1 MNNTLYDNIIKNHVI
16 NIYDNLYLLYIDK
29 ILLHEVT
36 SPQAFEILKNKIIWN
51 NKSIFSTSDHNVS
64 TNIKKRFFFNKKIK
78 QLNCIKKNKEKY
90 FFKYYDLNNPK
101 QGIIHIIAAESCK
114 LFPGMITVC
123 GDSHTTTN
131 GALSLLAIG
140 IGTSDLNISIS
151 TQCIIQK
158 KLKNMNILLYNT
170 IKNIFSKDIIL
181 YIIKNIS
188 SKGGT
193 NYCIEFTGE
202 LLEHLSISEKMTI
215 CNMSIEAGS
224 KSSLISPDIKLI
236 NFYKNKIYNIKKFLF
251 FIDNLKSKKK
261 SFYEKRYIFNS
272 LKIKPHVTWGP
283 NLDSVI
289 ELDEIINTKNYQM
302 LNYMGLENKKSIT
315 GVKINKMFLGSCTNS
330 RFEDLLICCLL
341 LLKLNKKININVN
354 GIIVPGTENIRL
366 KSEFYNIDKI
376 FLLFGYNWKNS
387 GCSMCLA
394 MNEDKLLPQER
405 CVSTSNRNFIGRQGY
420 KGRTH
425 LVSPV
430 LAIIISIYGEFI
442 SYNLYFKIVNEINF

>member
-1 MNNTLYDNIIKNHVI
+1 MTNTLYDNIINNHIV
-16 NIYDNLYLLYIDK
+16 NIYDDLYLLYIDK

-36 SPQAFEILKNKIIWN
+36 SPQAFNLLKNKIIWK
-51 NKSIFSTSDHNVS
+51 NKSILSTSDHNVS
-64 TNIKKRFFFNKKIK
+64 TDKKQRFFFNKKIK

-101 QGIIHIIAAESCK
+101 QGIIHIIATESMF

-131 GALSLLAIG
+131 GSLSLLAIG
-140 IGTSDLNISIS
+140 IGTSDLNIVIS

-158 KLKNMNILLYNT
+158 KLKNMNILLYNK
-170 IKNIFSKDIIL
+170 INKIFSKDLIL
-181 YIIKNIS
+181 YIIKKIS

-193 NYCIEFTGE
+193 GYCIEFSGNCIE
-202 LLEHLSISEKMTI
+202 NLSISEKMTI

-236 NFYKNKIYNIKKFLF
+236 NFYKKKIIDIKKFLF
-251 FIDNLKSKKK
+251 FINKIKSNKN
-261 SFYEKRYIFNS
+261 SFYEKRYIFDVS
-272 LKIKPHVTWGP
+272 KIKPHLTWGT
-283 NLDSVI
+283 NLDTII
-289 ELDEIINTKNYQM
+289 ELDENIKTNDINI
-302 LNYMGLENKKSIT
+302 LNYMNLKNNQKIT
-315 GVKINKMFLGSCTNS
+315 NIKIQKMFLGSCTNS

-341 LLKLNKKININVN
+341 LLKINKKINKNVI
-354 GIIVPGTENIRL
+354 GLIVPGTEYIRL
-366 KSEFYNIDKI
+366 KSEFYGINKI
-376 FLLFGYNWKNS
+376 FIFFGYNWKNS

-394 MNEDKLLPQER
+394 MNEDKLLPEER

-420 KGRTH
+420 KSRTH

-430 LAIIISIYGEFI
+430 LAIIISIYGEFVN
-442 SYNLYFKIVNEINF
+442 YNLYNKLINEINF